1 MLGQFL
7 GEMNLGRL
15 GFFSLC
21 FHGVNLYCNLIGV
34 TLYEVCFATFLV
46 CSCFVRL
53 LLGSGFLL
61 LFARSLVVRTS
72 VFHATALLSNVAF
85 PFAFA
90 AFFPIGR
97 AFSGTMFASTS
108 CAVVLVLGLPI
119 TGSLGLF
126 AGGLL
131 LFS

>member
-7 GEMNLGRL
+7 GEMSLGRL

-53 LLGSGFLL
+53 LVGSGFLL
-61 LFARSLVVRTS
+61 LFARSLAVRTS
-72 VFHATALLSNVAF
+72 VFLATVLLSKVAF
-85 PFAFA
+85 FLNLLHS
-90 AFFPIGR
+90 FP
-97 AFSGTMFASTS
+97 
-108 CAVVLVLGLPI
+108 
-119 TGSLGLF
+119 
-126 AGGLL
+126 
-131 LFS
+131 